1 MSQGLQFSLLFSGL
15 ESLSTGDAG
24 FAKPGQ
30 ADAFAQQAAAFQQL
44 LQDEQYTKD
53 LRQGQTSAATMPPT
67 TLSKT
72 APHTTE
78 NLDASGPVL
87 SAKHLSNQPA
97 VAAMSDKD
105 AMETAYTDPSFY
117 AEQVNEHAD
126 IEADFAGKWLGL
138 IQQSSDANTQVSQ
151 KALIGSRLH
160 HLQDE
165 PLIDKLGP
173 VPDDETPL
181 QAMPLPLL
189 SEEAIQ
195 KGVSVPA
202 IARQGQ
208 ADIITTQ
215 ASADVLT
222 EATGESNAKTVQ
234 QGASALSAAALTT
247 SSDTAV
253 SLVKSASSSDSV
265 ASLVTSFNSAGST
278 TTLPS
283 SSNIATDLI
292 TSINSSELNDIAQDN
307 PRAHQSVNALT
318 PDSSLV
324 NVAHLSKAAV
334 NQDAERQVIDK
345 ASPTKA
351 MAETT
356 SADILA
362 VESAAERLVSE
373 SLAAN
378 KISAGADAQAAT
390 SSVRG
395 DVSGL
400 SSQSDRLA
408 SASASSLITSS
419 NNTMANDVS
428 KIAQEASSVAG
439 TSAEVNKPMMA
450 NSAVSAA
457 AIATDNTLEHI
468 DATSTKAAQAQS
480 VTIATTSAPAI
491 NTPGSAP
498 LPDAT
503 DAVATAVNAAENIVA
518 TGLGLSIPN
527 ERTAT
532 ANKASAS
539 QKRGLDTLGSST
551 ARVTDSASNASRVM
565 ASVAAESASD
575 TASNNEQQGQA
586 RQDSKTLNFTKFEVA
601 LVQNGSQTTAATVN
615 SSSTPT
621 TEAAVSLARAEGFAS
636 VLEQQSRPQSAAV
649 APSLAA
655 QLKQLNL
662 QQQDATGQLRERV
675 QLMIRQNVQ
684 VAEIRLDP
692 AELGQMQI
700 RVNLQ
705 QEQAT
710 VQFIVQQQ
718 QAKELLEQQMP
729 KLREMLQ
736 QQGIQLGEGQV
747 QQQARQE
754 RQSTEQHGGR
764 STPSGDDTQSAAEG
778 GVINSTI
785 DIHHSERLVDYYA

>member
-1 MSQGLQFSLLFSGL
+1 MTQGLQFSLLFSGL
-15 ESLSTGDAG
+15 ESLSAGDAG

-30 ADAFAQQAAAFQQL
+30 SDAAAQQAAAFQQL
-44 LQDEQYTKD
+44 LDDEQYIKD
-53 LRQGQTSAATMPPT
+53 LRQGQTIAAAIPPKNAALTSERQGISGNPSAGAYRDKPQ
-67 TLSKT
+67 S
-72 APHTTE
+72 E
-78 NLDASGPVL
+78 
-87 SAKHLSNQPA
+87 PA
-97 VAAMSDKD
+97 IVVKD
-105 AMETAYTDPSFY
+105 GSVTAYTDPAFY
-117 AEQVNEHAD
+117 TEQVLESTD
-126 IEADFAGKWLGL
+126 IDADFAGKWLGL
-138 IQQSSDANTQVSQ
+138 IQQSSDANTHVTQ
-151 KALIGSRLH
+151 KGVMGSHLH

-173 VPDDETPL
+173 VPDDDTSPQAL
-181 QAMPLPLL
+181 QLPLL
-189 SEEAIQ
+189 SEETIQ
-195 KGVSVPA
+195 GGVSLPA
-202 IARQGQ
+202 VARQGQ
-208 ADIITTQ
+208 ADTTTTS
-215 ASADVLT
+215 ASATVILT
-222 EATGESNAKTVQ
+222 EATGESSTKAAQPGT
-234 QGASALSAAALTT
+234 SAISATALTT

-278 TTLPS
+278 TTLAS
-283 SSNIATDLI
+283 SSNIATDF
-292 TSINSSELNDIAQDN
+292 TASINSSEPNDIAQDN

-318 PDSSLV
+318 PDSSLG

-345 ASPTKA
+345 TSPTKA

-362 VESAAERLVSE
+362 VESASERLVSE
-373 SLAAN
+373 SRAVN
-378 KISAGADAQAAT
+378 TISAGADAQAAR

-400 SSQSDRLA
+400 SSQSDRQT

-419 NNTMANDVS
+419 NNTMANDAS
-428 KIAQEASSVAG
+428 KIAQEASSVAEA
-439 TSAEVNKPMMA
+439 SAEVNKPMMA

-457 AIATDNTLEHI
+457 AIATDNTMEHV
-468 DATSTKAAQAQS
+468 DATSTKAVQAQP
-480 VTIATTSAPAI
+480 VTTATTSAPAI
-491 NTPGSAP
+491 NTPVSAP
-498 LPDAT
+498 LSDAT
-503 DAVATAVNAAENIVA
+503 DAVATAVSAAETIMA
-518 TGLGLSIPN
+518 TGLGLSTPQ
-527 ERTAT
+527 ERTGAMT
-532 ANKASAS
+532 KASAS
-539 QKRGLDTLGSST
+539 QKRGLDTLGSGNE
-551 ARVTDSASNASRVM
+551 RVTDNVAKGAREM
-565 ASVAAESASD
+565 ASSAAITASD
-575 TASNNEQQGQA
+575 ITSNNEQHGQA
-586 RQDSKTLNFTKFEVA
+586 RQDSKTLTFTKFEVA
-601 LVQNGSQTTAATVN
+601 LAQSGSQTAAATVN
-615 SSSTPT
+615 SPSTPT

-636 VLEQQSRPQSAAV
+636 VLEQPSRPQSAAV

-662 QQQDATGQLRERV
+662 QQQDAAGQLRERV
-675 QLMIRQNVQ
+675 QLMVRQNVQ

-747 QQQARQE
+747 QQQARQDRQE

-764 STPSGDDTQSAAEG
+764 SASSGDDTPGAAESG
-778 GVINSTI
+778 ASNSTLE
-785 DIHHSERLVDYYA
+785 IHHSERLVDYYA